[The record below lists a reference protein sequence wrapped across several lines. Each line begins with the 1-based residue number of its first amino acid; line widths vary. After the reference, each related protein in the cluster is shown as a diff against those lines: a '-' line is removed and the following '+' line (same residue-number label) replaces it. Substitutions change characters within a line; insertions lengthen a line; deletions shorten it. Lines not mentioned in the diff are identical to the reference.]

1 MLKREDAE
9 ERLKHLYSEI
19 KRHQDLYYKKARPE
33 ISDREYDALFDELIE
48 LEKQYPDLSLPYS
61 PIKRVGSDLDNEFPE
76 VDHPFPMLSLDKV
89 YNQKELEE
97 WINKT
102 CKDSGNALSFVI
114 EEKVDGSTIVLH
126 YENGF
131 LIRAVTRGDGYTGND
146 ITENVRTIRDIPLK
160 LSRPINAIFRGE
172 IYIDIEDFNTLNL
185 GVDNIY
191 ANPRNF
197 AAGSLRRKK
206 SYEVAKIPLKSFV
219 YEGFFFDEGIDSHI
233 EALHLLTLLGFKV
246 GTDIGFFSPHF
257 DESQYESI
265 FSIHHEW
272 VGGGFE
278 KIADFI
284 SLKREGRENLG
295 YEIDGL
301 VVKVNEN
308 SVRGRLGHTSHH
320 PRWAIAYKFESPQA
334 VSVIDGIE
342 PQVGRTGRV
351 TPVARI
357 RPVNISGSRVSNV
370 TLHNQDFIWGMDIAV
385 GDGVAVSR
393 RGDVIPAVEEVIEK
407 NREGNKTYT
416 LPLSC
421 PVCKTTLVQDGAHHF
436 CPNINCPARIFGRIS
451 FFVSRGQMDIEN
463 LGSETVKRLLEYGL
477 IHDIPDIYTFD
488 VDLLMD
494 KEGFGEK
501 KVALIKEGIERSKKK
516 PFSVVLSSLGLDEI
530 GPNVVDLLLDNGFTS
545 INKLLE
551 AGSKKD
557 TAIFESIQ
565 GVGPKIAEK
574 LIRQLNDPVVIG
586 MINRLKSA
594 GLNFSIEEEREVEKL
609 PQKFAG
615 EIWCVTGSFDHF
627 KPRDHAMEEVKKRG
641 GRVASSVTSK
651 TTHLLAGANPGSK
664 LDKARKFKTKIVNEE
679 EFLKRIGLK

>member
-1 MLKREDAE
+1 MVKREDAK
-9 ERLKHLYSEI
+9 ERLKILYSEI
-19 KRHQDLYYKKARPE
+19 KRHRDLYYKKARPE
-33 ISDREYDALFDELIE
+33 ISDREYDALFDELVE
-48 LEKQYPDLSLPYS
+48 LEKRYPDLALPDS

-102 CKDSGNALSFVI
+102 GKDIGSAQSFVI

-126 YENGF
+126 YENGL

-160 LSRPINAIFRGE
+160 LSRPIYAIFRGE
-172 IYIDIEDFNTLNL
+172 IYIDIEDFNTLNR

-206 SYEVAKIPLKSFV
+206 SSDVAKIPLKSFV
-219 YEGFFFDEGIDSHI
+219 YEGFFIDENIDSHL
-233 EALHLLTLLGFKV
+233 EVLHLLTVLGFKV
-246 GTDIGFFSPHF
+246 GRDIGFFSPRF
-257 DESQYESI
+257 DESQYKSI
-265 FSIHHEW
+265 FSRHREW
-272 VGGGFE
+272 VGGNFK

-284 SLKREGRENLG
+284 SVKREGRETLG

-308 SVRGRLGHTSHH
+308 SVRSRLGHTSHH

-334 VSVIDGIE
+334 VSVISEIE

-357 RPVNISGSRVSNV
+357 KPVNISGSRVSNV

-407 NREGNKTYT
+407 NRVGSKTYT
-416 LPLSC
+416 LPSSC
-421 PVCKTTLVQDGAHHF
+421 PVCKTTLIQDGAHHF
-436 CPNINCPARIFGRIS
+436 CPNINCPARVFGRIS

-488 VDLLMD
+488 VDILKD

-501 KVALIKEGIERSKKK
+501 KVALIKEGIERSKRK
-516 PFSVVLSSLGLDEI
+516 PFSVVLSSLGLDEV

-545 INKLLE
+545 IDKLLE
-551 AGSKKD
+551 AASEND
-557 TAIFESIQ
+557 TAIFENIQ
-565 GVGPKIAEK
+565 GIGPKIAEK
-574 LIRQLNDPVVIG
+574 LIRQLNNPVVIR

-594 GLNFSIEEEREVEKL
+594 GLNFSIEEAREVERL
-609 PQKFAG
+609 PQIFAG

-627 KPRDHAMEEVKKRG
+627 KPRDIAMEEVKKRG
-641 GRVASSVTSK
+641 GRVSSSVTSK
-651 TTHLLAGANPGSK
+651 TTHLLAGVNPGSK
-664 LDKARKFKTKIVNEE
+664 LDKARKFNTKIVNEV
-679 EFLKRIGLK
+679 EFLKRIGL